1 MSNIFSLS
9 VSEIAEKIRNSDLN
23 SVDLCKSYI
32 EQINKFEKDVKAWAH
47 FDKKLLLE
55 KAEEADEHRRSGKSV
70 GPLHGIPVALKDI
83 IGTYDMPTECGTVL
97 RKGKTESQNAE
108 IVDLLKSAGALI
120 MGKTNTSELA
130 FLAPPETRNPHD
142 YSRTPG
148 GSSSGSAAVIASHMA
163 PLSIG
168 SQTGGSVIRPASY
181 CGVVG
186 YKPSYGLISRNGVLR
201 TSYHLDHIGVFGKTV
216 EDVAL
221 LAKVLIKKDSYD
233 KATIHYSSEF
243 MLEECLKGPLFEPKF
258 IFYKTDSWKKI
269 DKKSRESF
277 EFFIK
282 SFKKNIEVFDTPS
295 YFKDIDKY
303 HRIIHETDLANNF
316 QVYYKKSKNKLSK
329 EMQTAISRGM
339 KHSAKE
345 YLDAVDF
352 MSRSYES
359 YKEVFE
365 DYHGVLSPC
374 STGVADKGLKS
385 TGSADFNRV
394 WSYMH
399 TPAISLPL
407 LQGENNLPLGLQLIG
422 DKYDD
427 QRFLGVANWLEKE
440 SKKFNE

>member
-1 MSNIFSLS
+1 MTNLFSLP
-9 VSEIAEKIRNSDLN
+9 VHQLAEKIRKSELT
-23 SVDLCKSYI
+23 STELCTNYI
-32 EQINKFEKDVKAWAH
+32 DQINKFEKDVKAWVH

-55 KAEEADEHRRSGKSV
+55 KADEADKHRKSGKPM

-97 RKGKTESQNAE
+97 RKGKTQSQNAE
-108 IVDLLKSAGALI
+108 IVDILKSAGAII
-120 MGKTNTSELA
+120 MGKTATSELA
-130 FLAPPETRNPHD
+130 FLAPPATRNPHD

-148 GSSSGSAAVIASHMA
+148 GSSSGSAAVIATHMA

-221 LAKVLIKKDSYD
+221 LAKILIKKDSYD

-243 MLEECLKGPLFEPKF
+243 MLDECKKGPMFDPKF
-258 IFYKTDSWKKI
+258 IFYKTESWKKI

-339 KHSAKE
+339 KYSAKE

-365 DYHGVLSPC
+365 DYHGIITPS
-374 STGVADKGLKS
+374 SSGVADKGLKS
-385 TGSADFNRV
+385 TGSADFQKI
-394 WSYMH
+394 WTYLGLP
-399 TPAISLPL
+399 TISLPL
-407 LQGENNLPLGLQLIG
+407 LTGENDLPLGVQLVG
-422 DKYDD
+422 DKLDD
-427 QRFLGVANWLEKE
+427 LRFLGTANWLEKNCRDE
-440 SKKFNE
+440 G